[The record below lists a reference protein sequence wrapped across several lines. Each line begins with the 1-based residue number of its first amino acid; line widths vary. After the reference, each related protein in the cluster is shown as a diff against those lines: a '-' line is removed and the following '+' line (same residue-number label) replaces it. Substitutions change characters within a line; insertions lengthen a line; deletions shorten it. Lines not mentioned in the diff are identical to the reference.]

1 MQTEYFLIFER
12 MKNQAKILF
21 ISQEI
26 DPYINE
32 SEMALI
38 CRKLPQY
45 VQERGCEIRVFMP
58 CYGHVNE
65 RRNQLHEVQRLSGL
79 NIIISDNDHPL
90 LIKVASIQSARVQ
103 VYFIDNDDFFH
114 RKGIARDEDRKP
126 FDDNDERS
134 IFFVRSVLETIK
146 KLRWTPDIVLCSGW
160 ISALAP
166 MFIKC
171 SYITDPFFAKS
182 KVVYSL
188 YKERMMT
195 PLRPGVDSRMAFD
208 FITKNDYHEFNG
220 QTRLTSEMLDHI
232 AVRYSDAVIAE
243 CEVISDTIAALI
255 QERNIPLLEYAP
267 VEEAGDRHY
276 KFFGQISPAFQNE

>member
-1 MQTEYFLIFER
+1 
-12 MKNQAKILF
+12 MKTQAKILF

-32 SEMALI
+32 TEIAAI

-45 VQERGCEIRVFMP
+45 VQDRGCEIRVFMP

-79 NIIISDNDHPL
+79 NIIINDNDHPL

-103 VYFIDNDDFFH
+103 VYFIDNDDFFR
-114 RKGIARDEDRKP
+114 RKGIARDEDRRP
-126 FDDNDERS
+126 FEDNDERS

-166 MFIKC
+166 MYIKR

-182 KVVYSL
+182 KVVYAL
-188 YKERMMT
+188 YKERLMT
-195 PLRPGVDSRMAFD
+195 PLRPGIDQRMAFD
-208 FITKNDYHEFNG
+208 FINKGDYYEFDG
-220 QTRLTSEMLDHI
+220 QTRFTSEMLDHI

-243 CEVISDTIAALI
+243 CETMTDVISALI
-255 QERNIPLLEYAP
+255 QERNIPLLPYEP
-267 VEEAGDRHY
+267 VEAAGERQY
-276 KFFGQISPAFQNE
+276 RFFEQISPAFKNE

>member
-1 MQTEYFLIFER
+1 
-12 MKNQAKILF
+12 MKNQAKVLF

-32 SEMALI
+32 TEIATI
-38 CRKLPQY
+38 CRRIPQY
-45 VQERGCEIRVFMP
+45 VQEKGCEIRVFMP

-79 NIIISDNDHPL
+79 NIIINDNDHPL
-90 LIKVASIQSARVQ
+90 LIKVASIQSARIQ

-114 RKGIARDEDRKP
+114 RKGIARDEERKP
-126 FDDNDERS
+126 FEDNDERS

-146 KLRWTPDIVLCSGW
+146 KLRWTPDIILCSGW

-166 MFIKC
+166 MYIKR
-171 SYITDPFFAKS
+171 SYITDPFFAKA

-195 PLRPGVDSRMAFD
+195 PLRPDIDGRLAFD
-208 FITKNDYHEFNG
+208 FIEKNDYPEFSG
-220 QTRLTSEMLDHI
+220 QTRLNSEMLDHI

-243 CEVISDTIAALI
+243 CEYVSDAIMQLI
-255 QERNIPLLEYAP
+255 RERDIPFLEYGP
-267 VEEAGDRHY
+267 VEEAGERQY
-276 KFFGQISPAFQNE
+276 RFFEQISPALKNE

>member
-1 MQTEYFLIFER
+1 
-12 MKNQAKILF
+12 MKNQAKVLF

-32 SEMALI
+32 SEIATI
-38 CRKLPQY
+38 CRKMPQY
-45 VQERGCEIRVFMP
+45 VQEKGCEVRVFMP

-79 NIIISDNDHPL
+79 NIIINDNDHPL
-90 LIKVASIQSARVQ
+90 LIKVASIQSAHVQ

-114 RKGIARDEDRKP
+114 RKGITRDEDRKP
-126 FDDNDERS
+126 FEDNDERS

-146 KLRWTPDIVLCSGW
+146 KLRWTPDVILCSGW

-166 MFIKC
+166 MYIKR

-182 KVVYSL
+182 KVVYAL

-195 PLRPGVDSRMAFD
+195 PLRPNIDERIAFD
-208 FITKNDYHEFNG
+208 FIEKTDYPEFNG
-220 QTRLTSEMLDHI
+220 QTRLSSELLDHI

-243 CEVISDTIAALI
+243 CETVSDAIMQLI
-255 QERNIPLLEYAP
+255 KERDIPFLEYGP
-267 VEEAGDRHY
+267 VEEAGERQY
-276 KFFGQISPAFQNE
+276 RFFEQISPAFKNE

>member
-1 MQTEYFLIFER
+1 
-12 MKNQAKILF
+12 MKNQAKVLF

-32 SEMALI
+32 TEIATI

-45 VQERGCEIRVFMP
+45 VQEKGCEIRVFMP

-79 NIIISDNDHPL
+79 NIIINDNDHPL
-90 LIKVASIQSARVQ
+90 LIKVASIQSARIQ
-103 VYFIDNDDFFH
+103 VYFIDNEDFFR

-126 FDDNDERS
+126 FEDNDERS

-166 MFIKC
+166 MFIKR

-182 KVVYSL
+182 KVVYAL

-195 PLRPGVDSRMAFD
+195 PLRPNIDGRMAFD
-208 FITKNDYHEFNG
+208 FIEKTDYPEFNG
-220 QTRLTSEMLDHI
+220 QTRMNSEMLDHI

-243 CEVISDTIAALI
+243 CEVVQDSLMAYIK
-255 QERNIPLLEYAP
+255 ERNIPFLEYAP
-267 VEEAGDRHY
+267 AEEAGERQYH
-276 KFFGQISPAFQNE
+276 FFEQLLPPSNNE

>member
-1 MQTEYFLIFER
+1 
-12 MKNQAKILF
+12 MKNQAKVLF

-32 SEMALI
+32 TEIATI
-38 CRKLPQY
+38 CRRIPQY
-45 VQERGCEIRVFMP
+45 VQEKGCEIRIFMP

-79 NIIISDNDHPL
+79 NIIINDNDHPL
-90 LIKVASIQSARVQ
+90 LIKVASIQSARIQ

-114 RKGIARDEDRKP
+114 RKGIARDEERKP
-126 FDDNDERS
+126 FEDNDERS

-146 KLRWTPDIVLCSGW
+146 KLRWTPDIILCSGW

-166 MFIKC
+166 MYIKR

-195 PLRPGVDSRMAFD
+195 PLRPNIESRLAFD
-208 FITKNDYHEFNG
+208 FIEKSDYPEFSG
-220 QTRLTSEMLDHI
+220 QTRLNSETLDHI

-243 CEVISDTIAALI
+243 CEYVSDTIMQLI
-255 QERNIPLLEYAP
+255 RERDIPFLEYAP
-267 VEEAGDRHY
+267 VEEAGERQY
-276 KFFGQISPAFQNE
+276 RFFEQISPAFNNE

>member
-1 MQTEYFLIFER
+1 
-12 MKNQAKILF
+12 MKNQAKVLF

-32 SEMALI
+32 TEIATI
-38 CRKLPQY
+38 CRRIPQY
-45 VQERGCEIRVFMP
+45 VQEKGCEIRIFMP

-79 NIIISDNDHPL
+79 NIIINDNDHPL
-90 LIKVASIQSARVQ
+90 LIKVASIQSARIQ

-114 RKGIARDEDRKP
+114 RKGIARDEERKP
-126 FDDNDERS
+126 FEDNDERS

-146 KLRWTPDIVLCSGW
+146 KLRWTPDIILCSGW

-166 MFIKC
+166 MYIKR

-195 PLRPGVDSRMAFD
+195 PLRPNIESRLAFD
-208 FITKNDYHEFNG
+208 FIEKSDYPEFSG
-220 QTRLTSEMLDHI
+220 QTRLNSETLDHI

-243 CEVISDTIAALI
+243 CEYVSDTIMQLI
-255 QERNIPLLEYAP
+255 RERDIPFLEYAP
-267 VEEAGDRHY
+267 VEEAGERQYH
-276 KFFGQISPAFQNE
+276 FFEQISPAFNNE